1 MDRFLAST
9 RPEFSL
15 VSGDKAITERFGGI
29 DRIPTLFV
37 FDRSGR
43 EAFTFVHLEGAK
55 KMHAGESELTRV
67 VEKLRYRPFQ

>member
-37 FDRSGR
+37 LNRSGR
-43 EAFTFVHLEGAK
+43 EAFTFVQ
-55 KMHAGESELTRV
+55 
-67 VEKLRYRPFQ
+67 LRGRKRYMPEISN